1 MFIFTCRHDYNL
13 WVPFSKN
20 YCYLNIC
27 IYLYINV
34 LVRFAV
40 TLKFYIHV
48 NITVN
53 IYIFNVDCTSAT
65 SLYMNHYISFS
76 EDRIRNGM
84 KKLQKA
90 KQGTTQGRLDSFFSV
105 VSTSSSKRKVSW
117 SEVGELMYPN
127 VDETKIS
134 IRLYDLYNVI
144 LWSRIWY
151 FFFGGEGGENFILDH
166 DFFSLNGLMLNSLF

>member
-1 MFIFTCRHDYNL
+1 M
-13 WVPFSKN
+13 
-20 YCYLNIC
+20 
-27 IYLYINV
+27 
-34 LVRFAV
+34 
-40 TLKFYIHV
+40 

-53 IYIFNVDCTSAT
+53 IYFFHVDCTSAT

-144 LWSRIWY
+144 L
-151 FFFGGEGGENFILDH
+151 
-166 DFFSLNGLMLNSLF
+166 